1 MTSLYAT
8 VAAGGRILSSQI
20 RGAVTLSS
28 VRSTTQSV
36 TSSTALQNDNQ
47 LFFNSIP
54 ASTTWKFLLTVL
66 YNGGTTGSSDIK
78 VGWSLPSGATA
89 FGMSIAVANP
99 LGVSIVY
106 FTQATT
112 VFSATNGTG
121 SPLGAFFSGSII
133 MGSTAGTVQL
143 QWAQNTSNATATTVM
158 TGSDLTMWRT
168 V

>member
-1 MTSLYAT
+1 VTSLYSA
-8 VAAGGRILSSQI
+8 VAAGGRILASQI
-20 RGAVTLSS
+20 RGAIALSS

-47 LFFNSIP
+47 LFFNNIP

-78 VGWSLPSGATA
+78 VGWSLPSGATL
-89 FGMSIAVANP
+89 FGMTTSVANP
-99 LGVSIVY
+99 LGVAIIY
-106 FTQATT
+106 FTQSSTI
-112 VFSATNGTG
+112 FSASNGTG
-121 SPLGAFFSGSII
+121 NPLAAFFSGSII
-133 MGSTAGTVQL
+133 MGATAGTVQV
-143 QWAQNTSNATATTVM
+143 QWAQNTSSGTATTVM